1 MTIDSDTLD
10 EIQND
15 LDPAPDASE
24 IHEATDAQIE
34 DAHAV
39 YGTGLQEVAGIIV
52 SVITS
57 DLWYTL
63 AVARRDDGRW
73 IAVGLS

>member
-15 LDPAPDASE
+15 LDPALDASE

-39 YGTGLQEVAGIIV
+39 YGTGLQKVAGILTDDFGINYV
-52 SVITS
+52 
-57 DLWYTL
+57 
-63 AVARRDDGRW
+63 VARRDDGRW
-73 IAVGLS
+73 TAVGLS